1 MHHRTPTLLARTL
14 ESLAAHRPDA
24 PVLVVD
30 TALDPSLPRQLDGAH
45 PALRWCSAPNHSYA
59 HAVNVGL
66 KRTRAPLIA
75 VMNADV
81 EIRAG
86 TLGDLIAPFEDGSV
100 ALTGPLARTPT
111 GGLQDQGL
119 PYRWHVARLRW
130 VTRRAH
136 SPAHAAPTAAVT
148 VPWLSGCLMVVRRD
162 AVARVGGMDG
172 GLRFFNEDVEW
183 AQRFRDGGDRCVLVA
198 TEVLHVGGA
207 ATPPDGRFL
216 VEGLRG
222 GYALTRRRGPRWRR
236 AAHRWGGGRVRGPR
250 RTRGARSRRP
260 GDVGRDPPPLRAR
273 RPRRSAVRPHPGRA
287 AHPRG
292 ATTDR
297 SRGTLNPKAFPFA
310 QRRPHASPPH
320 RSAIDRTT

>member
-30 TALDPSLPRQLDGAH
+30 TALDASLPRQLDGVH
-45 PALRWCSAPNHSYA
+45 PSIRWCPTVNHSYA

-81 EIRAG
+81 EIRAR
-86 TLGDLIAPFEDGSV
+86 TLEDLIAPFDDASV
-100 ALTGPLARTPT
+100 ALTGPLARTPA

-130 VTRRAH
+130 ASRRARG
-136 SPAHAAPTAAVT
+136 PADAAPTAAVS
-148 VPWLSGCLMVVRRD
+148 VPWLSGCLVVVRRA

-183 AQRFRDGGDRCVLVA
+183 AQRFREGGDRCVLVA

-222 GYALTRRRGPRWRR
+222 GYALTRRRGPRWLRS
-236 AAHRWGGGRVRGPR
+236 AHRWGVAGYAALAEL
-250 RTRGARSRRP
+250 RTREPDDRATWAEVRRRFADGDLDAAPFGPTLDAPITPPVAPPTAPAAR
-260 GDVGRDPPPLRAR
+260 
-273 RPRRSAVRPHPGRA
+273 
-287 AHPRG
+287 
-292 ATTDR
+292 
-297 SRGTLNPKAFPFA
+297 
-310 QRRPHASPPH
+310 
-320 RSAIDRTT
+320 